1 MLNCSR
7 HRIKNALFVFL
18 SCFVLLSSISFAV
31 NPQEW
36 LKKAGQR
43 KTRRIGPKQT
53 MVAAV
58 RGVDEP
64 SQVDPNARNFEALE
78 KVEKRSYGMD
88 KVSQFMS
95 EGKLAPRAKS
105 EVK

>member
-1 MLNCSR
+1 MINCKLR
-7 HRIKNALFVFL
+7 KINKTLLVFASAFL
-18 SCFVLLSSISFAV
+18 VLASLSFAV

-64 SQVDPNARNFEALE
+64 SQVDPDARNFEALE
-78 KVEKRSYGMD
+78 KIEKKSYGMG

-105 EVK
+105 AVK